1 MRSALTAVA
10 LLAGTGVAAAQ
21 EGGPIRTGE
30 HASFSRIVMTIE
42 PTTEWS
48 LELGP
53 REATVVFPGREITFG
68 TEEVWQRIPRTRVT
82 AIQPARREDGTAVR
96 VALGCDCRVTASF
109 VGARHLALDIHDG
122 APVAGAAVTPGAG
135 ARPDDATEADEGQR
149 AGGSTAQGAAAPSLA
164 EAERALRGQIARG
177 AEQGVVALDEAPAE
191 TRQPEPRASE
201 REPAGVGPAAVP
213 RPVASPEQGS
223 SGLSRPAARPIAS
236 EPAEPAAASE
246 PAEPTPT
253 AGDGWEAL
261 HAQVQIEAATVF
273 DRDGTGRASDPAPHP
288 ACRPDEAL
296 DVARWSDGRPLPD
309 QTVELRRL
317 LVGEFDRPNGAV
329 VRDLARLHIRFGLG
343 AEAAEILRGF
353 DAEVEERALLA
364 DLARVV
370 ESRAPDGPL
379 SRDIACPGR
388 HGLWLAVAG
397 QPAMIASER
406 HFRSM
411 RTALE
416 EMPPA
421 LRALVGPELVGRFLD
436 AGRIEQA
443 RILHDVVVRPGAEAD
458 AAMRLASGRLA
469 AAERRLPD
477 AEAWLSG
484 LVEANAPNAGDAVLA
499 LVRARL
505 ASGAGVPEDWITDL
519 RVLALEQRRGEREP
533 QARVLI
539 AEAMARNGNLRPA
552 FGELAA
558 LAADRPEAATSVEAV
573 AARLLGEADPKAVG
587 RAAYAEAAIG
597 HAAMVSEAPANDT
610 VRVAVG
616 ARLLDLGLPGPALAY
631 VAPAEARGSEGARL
645 VAARARL
652 ALGTT
657 EAVLD
662 SLVGVEG
669 GEAAL
674 LRARAHAL
682 DGNFDAAAA
691 EMEAAGK
698 DDAALP
704 YAWAGG
710 DWARASAST
719 DTVQAAMA
727 AWMAGRADST
737 PTDRPSPLTP
747 EAAFR
752 LTPPSLDRPSL
763 AVARTLLENGR
774 EVGSLLSAV
783 LAETPEE

>member
-1 MRSALTAVA
+1 MRTALTAIA
-10 LLAGTGVAAAQ
+10 LLAGTGTAAAQ

-48 LELGP
+48 LDLGA
-53 REATVVFPGREITFG
+53 REATVLFPGREIAFG
-68 TEEVWQRIPRTRVT
+68 TDEVWQRIPRTRVT
-82 AIQPARREDGTAVR
+82 AIHPVRREDGTAVR
-96 VALGCDCRVTASF
+96 IALGCDCRVTASF
-109 VGARHLALDIHDG
+109 VGARHLALDIHDS
-122 APVAGAAVTPGAG
+122 ASAAGAAASPAEGV
-135 ARPDDATEADEGQR
+135 RSDDAIEADDSR
-149 AGGSTAQGAAAPSLA
+149 RIGGSTANEAAAPSLA
-164 EAERALRGQIARG
+164 EAELALRGQVARA
-177 AEQGVVALDEAPAE
+177 AEQGVVALDDAPAE
-191 TRQPEPRASE
+191 GGIRQPRPLAPE
-201 REPAGVGPAAVP
+201 RDPAVP
-213 RPVASPEQGS
+213 ASASRPVASPEQGDS
-223 SGLSRPAARPIAS
+223 DPLRPAARPSAS
-236 EPAEPAAASE
+236 EPAGPAAAA
-246 PAEPTPT
+246 AE
-253 AGDGWEAL
+253 DRDAL
-261 HAQVQIEAATVF
+261 HAQVQIEATTVF
-273 DRDGTGRASDPAPHP
+273 DRSGPGRTSGPAPHP

-329 VRDLARLHIRFGLG
+329 VRDLARLHIRYGLG

-370 ESRAPDGPL
+370 ENRAPDGPL
-379 SRDIACPGR
+379 ARDIACPGR

-421 LRALVGPELVGRFLD
+421 LRALVGPELVGRFLG

-443 RILHDVVVRPGAEAD
+443 RILHDVVVRPGVEVD

-477 AEAWLSG
+477 AESWLSG

-505 ASGAGVPEDWITDL
+505 ASGAGVPESWITDL
-519 RVLALEQRRGEREP
+519 RVLALEQRRSEREP
-533 QARVLI
+533 QARELI
-539 AEAMARNGNLRPA
+539 AEAMARNGNLRGA
-552 FGELAA
+552 FGELVA
-558 LAADRPEAATSVEAV
+558 LAADRPDAVASVEAV
-573 AARLLGEADPKAVG
+573 AARLLAEADPGAVG
-587 RAAYAEAAIG
+587 RAAYAEVAIG
-597 HAAMVSEAPANDT
+597 HAAMVSEAPANDPL
-610 VRVAVG
+610 RVAVG
-616 ARLLDLGLPGPALAY
+616 ARLLDLGLPGPALAI
-631 VAPAEARGSEGARL
+631 VAPAEARGSEAARL

-652 ALGTT
+652 ALGTG
-657 EAVLD
+657 EVVLAT
-662 SLVGVEG
+662 LAGLEG

-682 DGNFDAAAA
+682 EGDFDAAAA
-691 EMEAAGK
+691 EMGATGLP
-698 DDAALP
+698 DAALP

-710 DWARASAST
+710 DWDRAAGSA
-719 DTVQAAMA
+719 DAVRAAMA
-727 AWMAGRADST
+727 AWMAGGTEAATPADT
-737 PTDRPSPLTP
+737 LTP
-747 EAAFR
+747 EAVFR
-752 LTPPSLDRPSL
+752 RPPPALDRPSL
-763 AVARTLLENGR
+763 AAARSLLENGR
-774 EVGSLLSAV
+774 EVGGLLAAV
-783 LAETPEE
+783 LADTPEE

>member
-42 PTTEWS
+42 PMTEWS

-53 REATVVFPGREITFG
+53 REATVVFPGREIAFG

-122 APVAGAAVTPGAG
+122 APVAGAAATPGAG
-135 ARPDDATEADEGQR
+135 ARPDDATEADDRHR

-164 EAERALRGQIARG
+164 EAERALRGQIARA
-177 AEQGVVALDEAPAE
+177 AEQGVVALDDGPAE
-191 TRQPEPRASE
+191 ARQPQPPASE
-201 REPAGVGPAAVP
+201 REPAGAGPAAAP

-223 SGLSRPAARPIAS
+223 SDPSRPAARPIAS
-236 EPAEPAAASE
+236 EPAEPAAASD
-246 PAEPTPT
+246 PAEPAAA

-273 DRDGTGRASDPAPHP
+273 DRDGTGRASGPAPHP

-317 LVGEFDRPNGAV
+317 LVGEFDRPNGTV
-329 VRDLARLHIRFGLG
+329 VRDLARLHIRYGLG

-379 SRDIACPGR
+379 ARDIACPGR

-397 QPAMIASER
+397 RAAMIASER

-458 AAMRLASGRLA
+458 ASMRLASGRLA

-558 LAADRPEAATSVEAV
+558 LVADRPEAAASVEAV
-573 AARLLGEADPKAVG
+573 AARLLAEADPEAVG

-597 HAAMVSEAPANDT
+597 HATMVSEAPANDT

-616 ARLLDLGLPGPALAY
+616 ARLLDLGLPGSALAY
-631 VAPAEARGSEGARL
+631 VAPAEARGSDEARL

-710 DWARASAST
+710 DWARASTSA

-727 AWMAGRADST
+727 AWMAGRADATS
-737 PTDRPSPLTP
+737 TDRPSPLTP